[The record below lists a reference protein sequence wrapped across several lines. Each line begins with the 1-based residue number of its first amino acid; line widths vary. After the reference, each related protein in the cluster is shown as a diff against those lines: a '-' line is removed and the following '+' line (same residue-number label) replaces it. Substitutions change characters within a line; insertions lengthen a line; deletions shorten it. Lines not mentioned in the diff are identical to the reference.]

1 MKLPFEIFSHARDDK
16 GMRVHR
22 RHLTKR
28 PHMRACAQVH
38 RQERRLRI
46 FLLEVFEDRKRLHQ
60 RRAVAVE
67 QRRHHHLRIERP
79 IGRVELVALEQIERN
94 RFSDQPFQTQRD
106 AHAK

>member
-1 MKLPFEIFSHARDDK
+1 MKLLLEIFSHARDDK

-22 RHLTKR
+22 QHLR
-28 PHMRACAQVH
+28 EGAYMRACAQIH
-38 RQERRLRI
+38 RQQRRLRI
-46 FLLEVFEDRKRLHQ
+46 FLLEVFENRKRLHQ

-79 IGRVELVALEQIERN
+79 IDWVELVALEQIERD
-94 RFSDQPFQTQRD
+94 RFRNQPFQTQRD